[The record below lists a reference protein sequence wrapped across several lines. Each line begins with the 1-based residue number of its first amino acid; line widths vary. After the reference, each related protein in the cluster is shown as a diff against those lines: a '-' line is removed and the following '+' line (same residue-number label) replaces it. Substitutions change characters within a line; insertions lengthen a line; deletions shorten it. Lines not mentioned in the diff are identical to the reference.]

1 MSASYLLNFYS
12 YKKLLNT
19 KFFQACPRNPVAM
32 TCPGAVNVSYVY
44 EKNIFIMLEINVS
57 DFYKYNYACE

>member
-1 MSASYLLNFYS
+1 
-12 YKKLLNT
+12 
-19 KFFQACPRNPVAM
+19 M

-57 DFYKYNYACE
+57 DFYKYNYACEWHLLSIYYYKTG